1 MATVNVGM
9 RKAGDLMHKGI
20 ETIRGSAIVTEGPRK
35 MQTRKVSRLIVG
47 RRDLQDAWVTITK
60 KDIVTKVIDPRP
72 HRREGV

>member
-9 RKAGDLMHKGI
+9 RKAGDLMPKGI
-20 ETIRGSAIVTEGPRK
+20 ETISGSATVTEVPRK

-47 RRDLQDAWVTITK
+47 RRDLQDAWGMITK

-72 HRREGV
+72 NRREGV